1 MVLLVLL
8 NLKLNMYYSIVRK
21 SSIRIP
27 LNSYASLETQEFSSP
42 HTSLYRYPNK
52 KQYLMSRRVSMGR
65 AFSKC
70 YTSCN
75 HYFCFADGRTETC
88 FPGGARGKDSPLDRE
103 GPLEDG
109 KATHS
114 SLLAWRIPRTEQP
127 GGLQST
133 GLQRVGHDWSD
144 LAHTHTLRRGE
155 ESTSKSRSKSSTHL
169 ELPGPRPLCVKGFKA
184 R

>member
-8 NLKLNMYYSIVRK
+8 NLKLNMYYCIVRK

-27 LNSYASLETQEFSSP
+27 LNIYASLETQEFSSP
-42 HTSLYRYPNK
+42 HTSLHRYPNK

-88 FPGGARGKDSPLDRE
+88 FLGGARGKDSPWIAKVPWRMVRQPTPVFSPGE
-103 GPLEDG
+103 SQGQ
-109 KATHS
+109 S
-114 SLLAWRIPRTEQP
+114 SLGGSSPRGCKESDKTEV
-127 GGLQST
+127 T
-133 GLQRVGHDWSD
+133 
-144 LAHTHTLRRGE
+144 
-155 ESTSKSRSKSSTHL
+155 
-169 ELPGPRPLCVKGFKA
+169 
-184 R
+184 